1 MYASA
6 FIASEL
12 GFRKYSGYKEE
23 SLGLKNV
30 VTHSLESVDIYPKKS
45 ACVWWYCY
53 VTSGY
58 SSFMLNAAL
67 LKLTLF
73 LYLLQVSPVL
83 ATNLKEEKQIILAL
97 LCLKEFVF
105 SQNITLN
112 FEQYIQIRIKN
123 IL

>member
-1 MYASA
+1 
-6 FIASEL
+6 
-12 GFRKYSGYKEE
+12 
-23 SLGLKNV
+23 
-30 VTHSLESVDIYPKKS
+30 
-45 ACVWWYCY
+45 
-53 VTSGY
+53 
-58 SSFMLNAAL
+58 MLNAAL